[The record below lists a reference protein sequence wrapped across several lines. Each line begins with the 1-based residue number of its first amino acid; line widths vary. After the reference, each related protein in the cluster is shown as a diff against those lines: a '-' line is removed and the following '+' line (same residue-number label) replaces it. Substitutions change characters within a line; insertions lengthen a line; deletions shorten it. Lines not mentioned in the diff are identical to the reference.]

1 MMCGLRGGPSAARG
15 SQVTPLSPQGDF
27 PLKAERVI
35 QSVMAICNALAAVE
49 TPEITAALNQ
59 MPPCPSRMQPKIQ
72 KVRGDPGG
80 LVLGGAGPGGSAG
93 RCEGEEQLHI

>member
-1 MMCGLRGGPSAARG
+1 MEYGPQLPRGPASA
-15 SQVTPLSPQGDF
+15 PLSAPQGDF

-49 TPEITAALNQ
+49 SQEITAALNQ

-72 KVRGDPGG
+72 KVSDGS
-80 LVLGGAGPGGSAG
+80 LVPGGAGLGRSAG
-93 RCEGEEQLHI
+93 RCRGEAHSHI

>member
-1 MMCGLRGGPSAARG
+1 MPLPVHGVGAAG
-15 SQVTPLSPQGDF
+15 SPHQPLSAPQGDF

-49 TPEITAALNQ
+49 TQEITAALNQ

-72 KVRGDPGG
+72 KVSD
-80 LVLGGAGPGGSAG
+80 
-93 RCEGEEQLHI
+93 